1 MSGYLMRRFALMLLT
16 LFGMS
21 ILIFLVMRLV
31 PGNIADILV
40 DSAGIIDP
48 KQKLKIEKELG
59 LDQPLVVQYWQ
70 WISGLARGDLGYAYV
85 SERPAIE
92 EIAPRI
98 PVTAKLAVLALV
110 FSVLI
115 GLPLGVISAVH
126 RNTFLD
132 YLMRIDQ
139 SLRAVDAVVLAGPAG
154 ADGVRAGA
162 WDGSRSTT
170 ASLTTIWAE
179 IGLLT
184 IPALVVGFRSSA
196 LVMRL
201 TRSSMLEVLKQDYIR
216 TARSKGA
223 SEQTVNYEHA
233 LRNALLPVVTI
244 IGIEAA
250 FLIGGLIVTETVF
263 NIPGVARF
271 LVEAIRSRDY
281 PIVQNLVM
289 FIALVVVTV
298 NFLVDLAYTALD
310 PRIRLEA

>member
-1 MSGYLMRRFALMLLT
+1 MTGYLLRRFTLMLLT

-40 DSAGIIDP
+40 DSAGIVDP
-48 KQKLKIEKELG
+48 AQKLKIEQELG

-70 WISGLARGDLGYAYV
+70 WVSGLARGDLGYAYV

-98 PVTAKLAVLALV
+98 PVTAKLGTLALI

-115 GLPLGVISAVH
+115 GLPLGVISAV
-126 RNTFLD
+126 RQDTFLD
-132 YLMRIDQ
+132 YFLRVISLSGLSMPSFWLGLLVLMAFVQALGWIPIYNTKPE
-139 SLRAVDAVVLAGPAG
+139 SL
-154 ADGVRAGA
+154 
-162 WDGSRSTT
+162 
-170 ASLTTIWAE
+170 WAE
-179 IGLLT
+179 LGLLS

-223 SEQTVNYEHA
+223 SERSINYEHA

-263 NIPGVARF
+263 NIPGIARF

-289 FIALVVVTV
+289 FIAVIVVTV
-298 NFLVDLAYTALD
+298 NFIVDLTYTMLD